1 MQIEQKEIATVTQ
14 AARRKSGKFG
24 DIFADVTGET
34 NLTLAD
40 DVPLLTQ
47 RS

>member
-1 MQIEQKEIATVTQ
+1 MAMVRQ

-24 DIFADVTGET
+24 DIFADVTGQS

-40 DVPLLTQ
+40 DVPLLTK